1 MLLEDESFGGLLRMR
16 NPYHKEIKS
25 LHLDKLPSQ
34 LEQIS
39 AIFLFLKKKLSW
51 NGQYSLYG
59 NEVKKV
65 IKDQTGSNAD
75 FNFILMSMLRDA
87 QIPCYP
93 VVMSRRDAGR
103 LPISHP
109 SILKLNTFIVGIAD
123 TDSTF
128 VFLDGSIDYG
138 FINVLS
144 PILMVDQARII
155 NDMGA
160 SYWVI

>member
-1 MLLEDESFGGLLRMR
+1 
-16 NPYHKEIKS
+16 
-25 LHLDKLPSQ
+25 
-34 LEQIS
+34 
-39 AIFLFLKKKLSW
+39 
-51 NGQYSLYG
+51 
-59 NEVKKV
+59 
-65 IKDQTGSNAD
+65 
-75 FNFILMSMLRDA
+75 MSMLRDA

-93 VVMSRRDAGR
+93 VVMSRRDAGK

-128 VFLDGSIDYG
+128 AFLDGSIDYG

-155 NDMGA
+155 HDMGA
-160 SYWVI
+160 SYWVNLSQLGKHQIDSKVDGYICPEGKIKGTRRTQYTGLDTYSFRTRYHNA